1 MQEAKQV
8 SVEGAVD
15 QIGSRFDLV
24 LVASQRAREIKRGSM
39 PKVQGDNGPIVT
51 ALEEIEQGF
60 YTMADYLSTIK
71 GKKEREW
78 K

>member
-1 MQEAKQV
+1 MKEAKQV
-8 SVEGAVD
+8 SVEGAVE

-24 LVASQRAREIKRGSM
+24 LVASERAREIKRGST
-39 PKVQGDNGPIVT
+39 PKVQGDNGAVVT

-60 YTMADYLSTIK
+60 YTKEDYL
-71 GKKEREW
+71 KKLRNKEM

>member
-1 MQEAKQV
+1 MKEAKQV

-24 LVASQRAREIKRGSM
+24 LVASQRAREIKRGSTPM
-39 PKVQGDNGPIVT
+39 VQGDNGPIVT
-51 ALEEIEQGF
+51 ALEEIEQGL
-60 YTMADYLSTIK
+60 YTKEDYMKTVK
-71 GKKEREW
+71 GKKEKEC

>member
-1 MQEAKQV
+1 MKEAKQV

-24 LVASQRAREIKRGSM
+24 LVASQRAREIKRGS
-39 PKVQGDNGPIVT
+39 PPRVQGDNGAVVT
-51 ALEEIEQGF
+51 ALEEIEQGL
-60 YTMADYLSTIK
+60 YTKEDYMNTIK
-71 GKKEREW
+71 GKKEKEW